1 MVHAMW
7 AIFLYR
13 TYDPDFFQCID
24 VVIIYMHIC
33 TFVCKFIDDLSA
45 GYYNKR
51 VIDKQ
56 LY

>member
-1 MVHAMW
+1 MW